1 MAKKMVCALLLV
13 AVLFSF
19 TGCASGSGDFFYRAW
34 KHLEWHILGAY
45 KDLCEL
51 HREIDRY
58 VFNLDERNPDR
69 Y

>member
-1 MAKKMVCALLLV
+1 MAKKVALAFLMVVV
-13 AVLFSF
+13 AFAFS
-19 TGCASGSGDFFYRAW
+19 GCAAGGGDFFYRAW

-45 KDLCEL
+45 KDLVQL
-51 HREIDRY
+51 HRDVDKF